1 MYKKFKTNVVLIFTL
16 VVIVGLLSGCNKD
29 VKSNVG
35 VEDENYIPVEVE
47 KTSIQTIANNLKFNG
62 KILANEEIAVLPK
75 VSGIVSSVN
84 VKLGDVVKEGSILF
98 VVEQDDI
105 LKSVEQ
111 AANSIE
117 IANNGV
123 VQSESSLKVAKANYE
138 LNKERIEN
146 AKLNLERN
154 RELYE
159 EGIISKS
166 QLEQAELAASEMNLE
181 AAAGQLEQA
190 ETMYQQAISQL
201 KQAQISYEQME
212 DNLNNTVVKAPMDG
226 VISALNVKEGQIVGN
241 GQMAA
246 TIVDMDKVYMEIN
259 VVEDVVN
266 RLSIGQKVD
275 VNIPAA
281 FDKDI
286 ASTISYISP
295 TADIG
300 SNLYSIKIYVDNP
313 DKKIR
318 PGMNGKVKLNL
329 DEIQSVIA
337 IKSNAVLDKK
347 DEKVI
352 FVVEDDHAVE
362 KTVILG
368 LDTGDY
374 VEIKEGLK
382 IDEEVIVKGQH
393 YVEDG
398 RKVKVVR
405 GE

>member
-1 MYKKFKTNVVLIFTL
+1 MYKRFKTNVVLIFTL
-16 VVIVGLLSGCNKD
+16 VVIIGMLSGCNK
-29 VKSNVG
+29 VTKSNAE
-35 VEDENYIPVEVE
+35 VEEETYIPVEVE
-47 KTSIQTIANNLKFNG
+47 KASIQTIANNIKFNG
-62 KILANEEIAVLPK
+62 KVLANEEIAVLPK
-75 VSGIVSSVN
+75 VSGTVSSVN

-98 VVEQDDI
+98 VVEQDTI
-105 LKSVEQ
+105 LKNVEQ
-111 AANSIE
+111 AANAIE

-166 QLEQAELAASEMNLE
+166 QLEQAELAASDMNLE

-190 ETMYQQAISQL
+190 ETMYQQAVSQL
-201 KQAQISYEQME
+201 KQAQISYDQME

-226 VISALNVKEGQIVGN
+226 VVSALNVKEGQIVGS

-266 RLSIGQKVD
+266 RLSIGQKAD
-275 VNIPAA
+275 VIIPAA
-281 FDKDI
+281 FDEDI
-286 ASTISYISP
+286 TSTISYISP

-300 SNLYSIKIYVDNP
+300 SNLYSIKLYVDNP
-313 DKKIR
+313 DKKIK

-337 IKSNAVLDKK
+337 IKSDAVLDKD
-347 DEKVI
+347 DEKIV

-368 LDTGDY
+368 LDTGEY
-374 VEIKEGLK
+374 AEIKEGLK
-382 IDEEVIVKGQH
+382 TDEQVIVKGQH
-393 YVEDG
+393 YVENG
-398 RKVKVVR
+398 RKVKVVE

>member
-1 MYKKFKTNVVLIFTL
+1 MHRRFNTKIIL
-16 VVIVGLLSGCNKD
+16 VFILVGILSLASGCNKSL
-29 VKSNVG
+29 KSSET
-35 VEDENYIPVEVE
+35 VEVENYIPVEVE
-47 KTSIQTIANNLKFNG
+47 KTNIQTIANNLKFNG

-84 VKLGDVVKEGSILF
+84 VKLGDVVKEGSVLF
-98 VVEQDDI
+98 VVEQNTF
-105 LKSVEQ
+105 LKSLEQ
-111 AANSIE
+111 ANNAIE

-123 VQSESSLKVAKANYE
+123 LQSESSLKIAKANYE
-138 LNKERIEN
+138 LNKEKIEN
-146 AKLNLERN
+146 AKLNLERSK
-154 RELYE
+154 ELYE
-159 EGIISKS
+159 EGIIPKS
-166 QLEQAELAASEMNLE
+166 QLEQAELAASDMNLE
-181 AAAGQLEQA
+181 AAKGQLEQA
-190 ETMYQQAISQL
+190 ETLYQQALSQL

-212 DNLNNTVVKAPMDG
+212 DNFNNTVVKAPMDG
-226 VISALNVKEGQIVGN
+226 VVSTLNVKEGQVVSS

-266 RLSIGQKVD
+266 RLSIDQKVD
-275 VNIPAA
+275 LSIPAA
-281 FDKDI
+281 FDEDI
-286 ASTISYISP
+286 SSTISYISP

-300 SNLYSIKIYVDNP
+300 SNLYSVKVYIDNS
-313 DKKIR
+313 DRKIR

-329 DEIQSVIA
+329 DKIDSVIA

-347 DEKVI
+347 DEKIV
-352 FVVEDDHAVE
+352 FVVENDQAVE
-362 KTVILG
+362 RTVTLG

-382 IDEEVIVKGQH
+382 IDEEVIIKGQH
-393 YVEDG
+393 YVENG

>member
-1 MYKKFKTNVVLIFTL
+1 LA
-16 VVIVGLLSGCNKD
+16 SGCNKSL
-29 VKSNVG
+29 KSSET
-35 VEDENYIPVEVE
+35 VEEENYIPVEVE
-47 KTSIQTIANNLKFNG
+47 KTNIQTIANNLKFNG

-84 VKLGDVVKEGSILF
+84 VKLGDVVKEGSVLF
-98 VVEQDDI
+98 VVEQDTF
-105 LKSVEQ
+105 LKSLEQ
-111 AANSIE
+111 ASNAIE

-123 VQSESSLKVAKANYE
+123 LQSESSLKIAKANYE
-138 LNKERIEN
+138 LNKEKIEN
-146 AKLNLERN
+146 AKLNLERSK
-154 RELYE
+154 ELYE
-159 EGIISKS
+159 EGIIPKS
-166 QLEQAELAASEMNLE
+166 QLEQAELAASDMNLE
-181 AAAGQLEQA
+181 AAKGQLEQA
-190 ETMYQQAISQL
+190 ETLYQQALSQL

-212 DNLNNTVVKAPMDG
+212 DNFNNTVVKAPMDG
-226 VISALNVKEGQIVGN
+226 VVSTLNVKEGQVVSS

-266 RLSIGQKVD
+266 RLSIDQKVD
-275 VNIPAA
+275 LSIPAA
-281 FDKDI
+281 FDEDI
-286 ASTISYISP
+286 SSTISYISP

-300 SNLYSIKIYVDNP
+300 SNLYSVKVYIDNS
-313 DKKIR
+313 DRKIR

-329 DEIQSVIA
+329 DKIDSVIA

-347 DEKVI
+347 DEKIV
-352 FVVEDDHAVE
+352 FVVENDQAVE
-362 KTVILG
+362 RTVILG

-382 IDEEVIVKGQH
+382 TDEEVIIKGQH
-393 YVEDG
+393 YVENG

>member
-1 MYKKFKTNVVLIFTL
+1 MA
-16 VVIVGLLSGCNKD
+16 SGCNKSL
-29 VKSNVG
+29 KPSET
-35 VEDENYIPVEVE
+35 VEEENYIPVEVE
-47 KTSIQTIANNLKFNG
+47 KTNIQTIANNLKFNG

-84 VKLGDVVKEGSILF
+84 VKLGDVVKEGSVLF
-98 VVEQDDI
+98 VVEQDTF
-105 LKSVEQ
+105 LKSLEQ
-111 AANSIE
+111 ASNAIE

-123 VQSESSLKVAKANYE
+123 LQSESSLKIAKANYE
-138 LNKERIEN
+138 LNKEKIEN
-146 AKLNLERN
+146 AKLNLERSK
-154 RELYE
+154 ELYE
-159 EGIISKS
+159 EGIIPKS
-166 QLEQAELAASEMNLE
+166 QLEQAELAASDMNLE
-181 AAAGQLEQA
+181 AAKGQLEQA
-190 ETMYQQAISQL
+190 ETLYQQALSQL

-212 DNLNNTVVKAPMDG
+212 DNFNNTVVKAPMDG
-226 VISALNVKEGQIVGN
+226 VVSTLNVKEGQVVSS

-266 RLSIGQKVD
+266 RLSIDQKVD
-275 VNIPAA
+275 LSIPAA
-281 FDKDI
+281 FDEDI
-286 ASTISYISP
+286 SSTISYISP

-300 SNLYSIKIYVDNP
+300 SNLYSVKVYIDNS
-313 DKKIR
+313 DRKIR

-329 DEIQSVIA
+329 DKIDSVIA

-347 DEKVI
+347 DEKIV
-352 FVVEDDHAVE
+352 FVVENDQAVE
-362 KTVILG
+362 RTVILG

-382 IDEEVIVKGQH
+382 TDEEVIIKGQH
-393 YVEDG
+393 YVENG